1 MFINVDQQ
9 YLNDRA
15 EWCRANFTEAYM
27 LNQLRATR
35 NMLLEQ
41 TDVLALGDR
50 TLSDEWK
57 TYRQA
62 LRDLPA
68 NTSDVFKPVYPTQPS
83 S

>member
-1 MFINVDQQ
+1 MFNVDQT
-9 YLNDRA
+9 YLNERA
-15 EWCRANFTEAYM
+15 DWCRANFTEAEM
-27 LNQLRATR
+27 LKQLRTIR

-68 NTSDVFKPVYPTQPS
+68 NTSDVYKPVYPTQPS
-83 S
+83 

>member
-1 MFINVDQQ
+1 MINVDQT

-15 EWCRANFTEAYM
+15 EWCRNNCTEATM
-27 LNQLRATR
+27 WDQLRTVR
-35 NMLLEQ
+35 NMLLEA

>member
-1 MFINVDQQ
+1 MINVDQT

-15 EWCRANFTEAYM
+15 EWCRSNCTEAIM
-27 LNQLRATR
+27 WDQLRAVR
-35 NMLLEQ
+35 NMLLQQ

-68 NTSDVFKPVYPTQPS
+68 NTTDVYKPVYPTQPS

>member
-1 MFINVDQQ
+1 MINVDQV
-9 YLNDRA
+9 YLNNRA
-15 EWCRANFTEAYM
+15 EWCRVNFTEADM
-27 LNQLRATR
+27 LRQLRAAR

-68 NTSDVFKPVYPTQPS
+68 NTTDVYKPVFPTQPS

>member
-1 MFINVDQQ
+1 MINVDQV

-15 EWCRANFTEAYM
+15 EWCRTNFTEADM
-27 LNQLRATR
+27 LQQLRATR
-35 NMLLEQ
+35 NMLLQQ

-68 NTSDVFKPVYPTQPS
+68 NTTDVYKPVFPTQPS

>member
-1 MFINVDQQ
+1 MINVDQT

-15 EWCRANFTEAYM
+15 EWCRTNCTETTM
-27 LNQLRATR
+27 WDQLRTVR
-35 NMLLEQ
+35 NMLLEA

-68 NTSDVFKPVYPTQPS
+68 NTTDVYKPVYPTQPS